1 LIVKT
6 RMSYAM
12 TTIISD
18 SILKNALFKQL
29 MASAFWIGIAI
40 DSMEWELGVVLF
52 ILVMFRKVKDALLFV
67 QILFVLAS

>member
-1 LIVKT
+1 
-6 RMSYAM
+6 MSSAM

-67 QILFVLAS
+67 QILFILAS

>member
-1 LIVKT
+1 
-6 RMSYAM
+6 MSSAT

-67 QILFVLAS
+67 QILFILAS